1 MERLQAFLQQCHI
14 QRFKKGEIILVQEE
28 IPRCGYIVKSGVVKT
43 YNLTSQGEEK
53 PISFDI
59 ENEIIPMA
67 WVFGRARFAQY
78 FYEAFTDC
86 ELYCFPRE
94 KYMEF
99 LKANPEYLF
108 SSFEYFVSRYLNY
121 QMRVNALEQSKASAK
136 VLSTIH
142 YLALR
147 FGADIRP
154 DVVEI
159 QLPLTQQDLANFM
172 GLTRETTSM
181 ELKKLQKQG
190 VISYKN
196 QKYIVK
202 TDKLDN
208 FLDEDYDFGLL
219 DNKTKSGEA
228 MSTSP
233 LSRTN

>member
-1 MERLQAFLQQCHI
+1 LEKLQAFVNQLHV
-14 QRFKKGEIILVQEE
+14 QRFQKGEIILVQEE
-28 IPRCGYIVKSGVVKT
+28 IPRCAYIIKSGVIKT

-59 ENEIIPMA
+59 ENEIIPLS

-94 KYMEF
+94 KYIEF
-99 LKANPEYLF
+99 LRQNPDYLF
-108 SSFEYFVSRYLNY
+108 SSFEYFISRYLNY
-121 QMRVNALEQSKASAK
+121 QMRVNALEQSKASEK

-147 FGADIRP
+147 FGRDIKPHR
-154 DVVEI
+154 VEI

-181 ELKKLQKQG
+181 ELKKLQNKG
-190 VISYKN
+190 VINYSN
-196 QKYIVK
+196 QRYVVN
-202 TDKLDN
+202 TEALDS
-208 FLDEDYDFGLL
+208 FLDEDYEFGIVE
-219 DNKTKSGEA
+219 NEKRGQKPSF
-228 MSTSP
+228 
-233 LSRTN
+233 

>member
-1 MERLQAFLQQCHI
+1 MDELQSFLAQCHV

-28 IPRCGYIVKSGVVKT
+28 IPRSGYIVKSGVVKT

-59 ENEIIPMA
+59 KNEIIPLA
-67 WVFGRARFAQY
+67 WVFARVRFAQY

-86 ELYCFPRE
+86 ELYTFSRE

-99 LKANPEYLF
+99 LKAHPTFLF
-108 SSFEYFVSRYLNY
+108 STFEYFVTRYLNY
-121 QMRVNALEQSKASAK
+121 QMRVNALEQSKANAK
-136 VLSTIH
+136 VLSTVH

-147 FGADIRP
+147 FGEDIKP
-154 DVVEI
+154 NVVQI

-181 ELKKLQKQG
+181 ELKKLQKKG

-202 TDKLDN
+202 TDMLDGY
-208 FLDEDYDFGLL
+208 LDEDYDFGLVEGTAK
-219 DNKTKSGEA
+219 NGE
-228 MSTSP
+228 T
-233 LSRTN
+233 